1 MFLENKLE
9 RFQPCADSTFWHCSV
24 WRAPYSLFIIND
36 VEEMTYIHQC
46 CINVV
51 AALPIYRYEERQ
63 ASVWRQDIHTA
74 ILFMI
79 SW

>member
-9 RFQPCADSTFWHCSV
+9 GFQPCADSTFWPRSV
-24 WRAPYSLFIIND
+24 WRAPYSLLIINE
-36 VEEMTYIHQC
+36 VEETYIHQC
-46 CINVV
+46 SVNVV